1 MKADRTEDHGE
12 LTEPGDPG
20 ADAGSVDAP
29 LPSVADVQAL
39 IEERDRLVAEN
50 RSLQDQLL
58 RRLAEFDNFRK
69 RTAREQQE
77 AREYGAMNAVRELL
91 PVLDG
96 LERASQTVPGEADE
110 LHEGVRLIARQMLE
124 ILGRLGLRP
133 IGAVGL
139 PFDPELHQAVD
150 RVITD
155 EYEDHTVIEEWQRG
169 YMFKDKLLR
178 PAMVKVA
185 VAPNHASE

>member
-1 MKADRTEDHGE
+1 MKADKTEDQGD
-12 LTEPGDPG
+12 LTQQPASGTDEHP
-20 ADAGSVDAP
+20 ADA
-29 LPSVADVQAL
+29 LPSVAEVQAL
-39 IEERDRLVAEN
+39 IEQRDRLAAEN

-69 RTAREQQE
+69 RTAREHQE
-77 AREYGAMNAVRELL
+77 SREYGAMNAVREML
-91 PVLDG
+91 PVLDA
-96 LERASQTVPGEADE
+96 LERASMAVAGESGE

-124 ILGRLGLRP
+124 VLGRLGLRP

-155 EYEDHTVIEEWQRG
+155 EYEDQMVVEEWQRG

-185 VAPNHASE
+185 VTPDHASE